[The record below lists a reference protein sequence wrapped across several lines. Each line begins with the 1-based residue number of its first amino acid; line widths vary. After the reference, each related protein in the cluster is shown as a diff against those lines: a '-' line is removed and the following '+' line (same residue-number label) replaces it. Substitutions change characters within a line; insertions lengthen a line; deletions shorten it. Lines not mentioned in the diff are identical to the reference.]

1 MKNSLLSAAVT
12 LAVSLGTVG
21 GVPLANAAAN
31 DSTNFTMVRSA
42 GAASCIKS
50 TARGRV
56 AISDLGE
63 VQNLHVEVFSLPAN
77 TQFTLFVINT
87 PNAPFTPAWYQ
98 GDLTTDSRGNGV
110 VDVTGIFS
118 DETFILNPGT
128 PAVPVELDHLGM
140 WFADPADAVNA
151 GCPDTVTPVRWR
163 PRGRHSGVEHKQL
176 CRRQRPFAENPVRK
190 FKQTSQTRT

>member
-12 LAVSLGTVG
+12 LAVSLGAVG
-21 GVPLANAAAN
+21 SGPLANAAAN

-56 AISDLGE
+56 AVSDLGE

-128 PAVPVELDHLGM
+128 PAVPTELDHLGL

-151 GCPDTVTPVRWR
+151 GCPDTVTPFDGDHEAGIQVLNTSNFADDNG
-163 PRGRHSGVEHKQL
+163 PL
-176 CRRQRPFAENPVRK
+176 RRIQ
-190 FKQTSQTRT
+190 

>member
-12 LAVSLGTVG
+12 LAVSLGAVG
-21 GVPLANAAAN
+21 SGPLANAAAN

-87 PNAPFTPAWYQ
+87 PNAPFTPSWYQ

-128 PAVPVELDHLGM
+128 PAVPTELDHLGL

-151 GCPDTVTPVRWR
+151 GCPDTVTPFDGDHEAGIQVLNTSNFADDNG
-163 PRGRHSGVEHKQL
+163 PL
-176 CRRQRPFAENPVRK
+176 RRIQ
-190 FKQTSQTRT
+190 